1 MRLLFE
7 VCLVLQENTLFLS
20 PRQCKGAHDAETSS
34 SISATLIGIGSI
46 DGGFIISWTPNP
58 N

>member
-7 VCLVLQENTLFLS
+7 VCLVLLENTLFLF
-20 PRQCKGAHDAETSS
+20 PKQCKGAHNEETSS
-34 SISATLIGIGSI
+34 CIPATLIGIGSI
-46 DGGFIISWTPNP
+46 DGEFIVSWTPNP

>member
-7 VCLVLQENTLFLS
+7 VCLVLQEKPCSS
-20 PRQCKGAHDAETSS
+20 PPDNARGAHDAETSS

-46 DGGFIISWTPNP
+46 DGEFIVSWTPNP